1 MRNFCAPARDIVFRL
16 RDSARCVP
24 PIVPPYRLR
33 RRIPA
38 VYSSRIGRSAATNPI
53 PFRDAVARPKVRFQ
67 ETPNPNAGKFTVGRT
82 LVEGRR
88 GRTFATREEAADDPL
103 AARLFAEAG
112 VASVFVVADFV
123 TVTKDADAHW
133 AELAPRVQAAL
144 RDVL

>member
-1 MRNFCAPARDIVFRL
+1 MFP
-16 RDSARCVP
+16 RCRAC
-24 PIVPPYRLR
+24 RLR
-33 RRIPA
+33 RRVSR
-38 VYSSRIGRSAATNPI
+38 VYSSRIGRSSAANPI
-53 PFRDAVARPKVRFQ
+53 RVSRSVARPKVRFQ

-88 GRTFATREEAADDPL
+88 GRTFATREDAAGDPL
-103 AARLFAEAG
+103 AARLFAERG

-123 TVTKDADAHW
+123 TVTKDADASW